1 MSSKIERQK
10 LLLVEGRD
18 EINFFSAFLN
28 AEKIDDIQIIESKGK
43 DQFPTELELIL
54 NDPEFQ
60 KVISMGIVR
69 DADESQQAAVESIS
83 YYLRK
88 NSLPVPQG
96 HNSFES
102 DGKMNVGIFIAPG
115 FTDKGML
122 ESLILEA
129 LGDHPVKVASKRY
142 IDDLKAVLAPLN
154 QDCPYVFPNNIHKA
168 YMYAFLAGMEKF
180 IPSAG
185 MAALKGYFDLTS
197 PVFNDVRVF
206 LKSL

>member
-88 NSLPVPQG
+88 NSLPV
-96 HNSFES
+96 
-102 DGKMNVGIFIAPG
+102 
-115 FTDKGML
+115 
-122 ESLILEA
+122 
-129 LGDHPVKVASKRY
+129 
-142 IDDLKAVLAPLN
+142 
-154 QDCPYVFPNNIHKA
+154 
-168 YMYAFLAGMEKF
+168 
-180 IPSAG
+180 
-185 MAALKGYFDLTS
+185 
-197 PVFNDVRVF
+197 
-206 LKSL
+206 

>member
-1 MSSKIERQK
+1 MSSRIERQK

-28 AEKIDDIQIIESKGK
+28 AEGITDVQIVESKGK

-54 NDPEFQ
+54 NEPNFQ
-60 KVISMGIVR
+60 KVTSMGIVR
-69 DADESQQAAVESIS
+69 DADDSQKAAVESIC

-88 NSLPVPQG
+88 NSLPIPKG
-96 HNSFES
+96 HNTFES
-102 DGKMNVGIFIAPG
+102 DGAMNVGIFIAPG

-129 LGDHPVKVASKRY
+129 LGDHPVKTASKRY
-142 IDDLKAVLAPLN
+142 IDELKAILAPDN
-154 QDCPYVFPNNIHKA
+154 SGCPYVFPKNIHKA
-168 YMYAFLAGMEKF
+168 YMHAFLAGMEKF

-197 PVFNDVRVF
+197 PVFADVRAF
-206 LKSL
+206 LRNL